1 MYNLNKNIAE
11 EEDRESSGI
20 QISETTREQSVRND
34 SPNDSL
40 NLNNR
45 QPQQFDK
52 KKFIYATP
60 AIKKNK
66 NLKMPSTPKKRKR
79 SSEYDEYKIKGVNL
93 TEIFEAIK

>member
-1 MYNLNKNIAE
+1 MYNLSKNIEE

-34 SPNDSL
+34 SPNNSL

-45 QPQQFDK
+45 PQKFDK
-52 KKFIYATP
+52 KNFIYVTP
-60 AIKKNK
+60 AIKKKK
-66 NLKMPSTPKKRKR
+66 NLEMPSTPKKRKR